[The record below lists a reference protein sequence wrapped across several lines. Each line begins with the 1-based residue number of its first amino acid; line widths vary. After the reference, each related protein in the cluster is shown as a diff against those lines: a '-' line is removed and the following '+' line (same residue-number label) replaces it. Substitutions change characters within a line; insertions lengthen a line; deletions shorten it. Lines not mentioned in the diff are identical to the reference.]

1 MSLVKCWVA
10 WLLSSATLCSALSA
24 KLAPGELRRL
34 CPRFGQGEH
43 LSRESRKLTVMMQ
56 RETGQPLDDLSES
69 IGFLRFN
76 EGPLP
81 GQAHT
86 CPEFGRAQL
95 PPRSYLKSLIVKHLW
110 LSESVKAL

>member
-1 MSLVKCWVA
+1 
-10 WLLSSATLCSALSA
+10 
-24 KLAPGELRRL
+24 
-34 CPRFGQGEH
+34 
-43 LSRESRKLTVMMQ
+43 MMQ

-76 EGPLP
+76 EGTLP

-86 CPEFGRAQL
+86 RPEFGRAQL
-95 PPRSYLKSLIVKHLW
+95 PPRSYLKSLIVKLLW